1 MNEAWGSLVLILT
14 KDSILNYLGEVT
26 IAPITSSV
34 RDIPSEVPLSQND
47 VMPRIC
53 AVNLDHIQTVPK
65 AKLESMLTL
74 LSRNKL
80 EEVSEAIRF
89 ALNLE

>member
-1 MNEAWGSLVLILT
+1 MNEAWRSPVLILNR
-14 KDSILNYLGEVT
+14 DSILNYLGEVT

-47 VMPRIC
+47 GMPRIC

>member
-34 RDIPSEVPLSQND
+34 RDIPNEVPLSQND
-47 VMPRIC
+47 GMPRIC

-65 AKLESMLTL
+65 AKLESMLTT

-80 EEVSEAIRF
+80 EKVSEAIRF

>member
-1 MNEAWGSLVLILT
+1 MNEAWRSLILILT
-14 KDSILNYLGEVT
+14 RDSILNYLGEVT

-47 VMPRIC
+47 GRPRIC

-65 AKLESMLTL
+65 AKLELMLTM

>member
-1 MNEAWGSLVLILT
+1 MNEAWRSPVLILT
-14 KDSILNYLGEVT
+14 RDSILNYLGEVT

-34 RDIPSEVPLSQND
+34 RDIPREVPLSQND
-47 VMPRIC
+47 GMPRIC

-65 AKLESMLTL
+65 AKLESMLTM